1 MHVWHSFTAAY
12 RGMSRNLWLLALVM
26 LVNRSGAMVLLY
38 MSIYLTRAKQFS
50 IQEAGYVMT
59 LYGLGS
65 ITGAYVGGKLS
76 DQIGFYKV
84 MLLGLVGTGSLLF
97 LLAEFHS
104 FWTIAVCTFFV
115 SAVGDM
121 FRPAN
126 AASLSF
132 YSESGSYAQAVS
144 LNRLAMNLGY
154 SVGPMLG
161 GFLAGF
167 NFKYLFWADGLSS
180 MLAAFC
186 LWRFL
191 PKPPPSASKT
201 PAAVASAT
209 RVYPLLNPQYALF
222 LLGLTLYALCF
233 FQLITAW
240 PLFYKNQYGFSE
252 PQIGSMMMING
263 LSVAIL
269 EMSFVHRVQHKWPA
283 LRLIRWGIVLLMG
296 AFLLLIP
303 VHSVAILIVSMC
315 LLTAS
320 EMFSMPFMN
329 TYAMHLAPPANTG
342 IYMSFYTMSWS
353 TAMMLA
359 PLLGS
364 QAIARWGY
372 SGLWF
377 SVSMALLGAFIVFF
391 YIERKFK
398 GAQHI

>member
-1 MHVWHSFTAAY
+1 MRFWHSFTAAY

-50 IQEAGYVMT
+50 IQEAGFVMT

-65 ITGAYVGGKLS
+65 ITGAYIGGKLS
-76 DQIGFYKV
+76 DRIGFYKV

-97 LLAEFHS
+97 LLAEFDT
-104 FWTIAVCTFFV
+104 FWPIALCTFMV

-180 MLAAFC
+180 ILAALC

-191 PKPPPSASKT
+191 PQPKKIISKT
-201 PAAVASAT
+201 LASAVPAT

-240 PLFYKNQYGFSE
+240 PLFYKNQFGFSE

-263 LSVAIL
+263 ISVAVL
-269 EMSFVHRVQHKWPA
+269 EMSFVHRVQHKWPP
-283 LRLIRWGIVLLMG
+283 LRLIRWGILLLML

-303 VHSVAILIVSMC
+303 WHSVSVLIVSMC

-353 TAMMLA
+353 MAMMLA

-364 QAIARWGY
+364 QAITHWGY
-372 SGLWF
+372 SGLWA
-377 SVSMALLGAFIVFF
+377 SVSLTLALCFMVFF
-391 YIERKFK
+391 YMERKFK
-398 GAQHI
+398 GEQHV